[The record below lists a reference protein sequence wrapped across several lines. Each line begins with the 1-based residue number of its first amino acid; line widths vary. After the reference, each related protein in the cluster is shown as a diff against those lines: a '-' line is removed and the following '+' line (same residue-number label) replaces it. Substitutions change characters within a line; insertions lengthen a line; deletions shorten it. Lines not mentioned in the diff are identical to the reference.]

1 MGDKVSDVSYPIGRP
16 TTYPSHQ
23 HYISMSANGCW
34 CSVAGRPQP
43 LACDLYSVSRSGLS
57 VPRSSARNTR
67 TLAGTE
73 SLAHP
78 QRGLPGG
85 LRIRALDLA
94 AAAVALLFDR
104 S

>member
-1 MGDKVSDVSYPIGRP
+1 V
-16 TTYPSHQ
+16 
-23 HYISMSANGCW
+23 
-34 CSVAGRPQP
+34 
-43 LACDLYSVSRSGLS
+43 
-57 VPRSSARNTR
+57 
-67 TLAGTE
+67 LAGTE